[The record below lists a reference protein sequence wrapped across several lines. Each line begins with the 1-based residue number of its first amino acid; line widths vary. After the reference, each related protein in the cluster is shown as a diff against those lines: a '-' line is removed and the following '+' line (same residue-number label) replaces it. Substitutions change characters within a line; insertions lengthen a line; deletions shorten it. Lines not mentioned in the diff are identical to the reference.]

1 MTLYATTAVP
11 SLDLL
16 GGVETL
22 QRILQSHTEVA
33 SAAYDED
40 TQLTVAVLKTYGG
53 ELCLNSVRETLSRFQ
68 LPLNEARSFAYA
80 VHKAQEMA
88 HGHDVVEIGNY
99 RLEDSFSL

>member
-33 SAAYDED
+33 SAAFDEK
-40 TQLTVAVLKTYGG
+40 TLTTIAVLKTNGG
-53 ELCLNSVRETLSRFQ
+53 ISALDAVRDTLKRFELHIE
-68 LPLNEARSFAYA
+68 EARSLAWA
-80 VHKAQEMA
+80 IHKANEMSN
-88 HGHDVVEIGNY
+88 GVDVVEIGNY
-99 RLEDSFSL
+99 RLEDSTIV